1 MLYKAKWKGGPRASL
16 FVRAYC
22 LCEWDARRFMLTSVG
37 FAVLIPRMKSTHVLS
52 LVACIV
58 LLGACSET
66 PKMFWS
72 TDDNKPDYASAG
84 KDSAVSA
91 ESRVPLDVPP
101 TLRDEISVPM
111 PDKVAVAAARGDVKM
126 TAEEKEAVAGKAV
139 SLDTRLYKKTAPEV
153 FSSVVDAMTS
163 LNLPVES
170 VDSPSGTITSAWVRK
185 DATEAASYFGAAMNA
200 FGLGSPIAVR
210 YRFIV
215 RVYRMPDAQTQL
227 QIRTLGQA
235 YTNRHWVYKEIKR
248 KVADE
253 VFSATEERLGVNRG
267 QTQAPLPTGEAV
279 ATPAPEVTPVRP

>member
-1 MLYKAKWKGGPRASL
+1 
-16 FVRAYC
+16 
-22 LCEWDARRFMLTSVG
+22 
-37 FAVLIPRMKSTHVLS
+37 MKSTNVLS
-52 LVACIV
+52 LILCIAF
-58 LLGACSET
+58 LSACSEA

-72 TDDNKPDYASAG
+72 DDDSKPDYARAG
-84 KDSAVSA
+84 KDAGAS

-101 TLRDEISVPM
+101 ALREEISVPM

-139 SLDTRLYKKTAPEV
+139 SLDTRLYQKTAPEV

-163 LNLPVES
+163 MNLPVES

-185 DATEAASYFGAAMNA
+185 DASEATSYLGAAMNA
-200 FGLGSPIAVR
+200 FGMGTPLAIR

-215 RVYRMPDAQTQL
+215 RVYRMPDARTQL
-227 QIRTLGQA
+227 QIRTLGQV

-253 VFSATEERLGVNRG
+253 VFSATEERLGLTRTEPAAAGASPV
-267 QTQAPLPTGEAV
+267 ATGEA
-279 ATPAPEVTPVRP
+279 AAPLETPASEIAPDTQP